1 MNHLKNFITGMEFSK
16 ETMESILESG
26 IQLKAA
32 GGSDALKGDPA
43 GSPERGKVL
52 TTIFYNPSL
61 RTLLSFQT
69 GMQKLSGIANVLDM
83 SQSRRLEYTE
93 GAVMDGSASE
103 HISEF
108 IRVVCSYSD
117 AVAIRKSDFIPASDN
132 SQTLGM
138 SKEEMLS
145 DSFFEQVLRYAN
157 KPIINME
164 SNMFHPCQGL
174 ADAMTMK
181 EVLGNVSK
189 KKYVLTWAPH
199 PKPLPLATPHSQMI
213 MPALFGM
220 DVILA
225 CPKEFVL
232 DANIMKR
239 AEKLAVAG
247 GGSFQVM
254 HDQMEALSGAD
265 IVCEKSWL
273 SLEHFGDWA
282 KEKEVRNQYAD
293 WQVTSERMAVTN
305 NGKFMH
311 CLPVRRNVEVS
322 DGVLDSTN
330 SLIIQE
336 AENRMWA
343 QMALLRHILS

>member
-1 MNHLKNFITGMEFSK
+1 MKNFITGLEFSK
-16 ETMESILESG
+16 ETITAIVENAMKLKSSGRSG
-26 IQLKAA
+26 ILK
-32 GGSDALKGDPA
+32 
-43 GSPERGKVL
+43 GKVL

-83 SQSRRLEYTE
+83 SQSRKLEYTE

-108 IRVVCSYSD
+108 IRVICGYSD
-117 AVAIRKSDFIPASDN
+117 VVAIRKSDFVPASDN
-132 SQTLGM
+132 SQSLVM
-138 SKEEMLS
+138 SKEEMLA
-145 DSFFEQVLRYAN
+145 DSFFKQVLKYAN

-181 EVLGNVSK
+181 EILGNVVK

-199 PKPLPLATPHSQMI
+199 PKPLPLATPHSQLT
-213 MPALFGM
+213 MPALLGM
-220 DVILA
+220 DVVLT
-225 CPKEFVL
+225 CPKEFPL
-232 DANIMKR
+232 DSGVMKK
-239 AEKLAVAG
+239 AEQLAKNG
-247 GGSFQVM
+247 GGSFQVT
-254 HDQMEALSGAD
+254 HNQNEALSGAD

-273 SLEHFGDWA
+273 SLDYFGDWA
-282 KEKEVRNQYAD
+282 REKEARDQYKD
-293 WQVTSERMAVTN
+293 WQVTAEKMSLTN
-305 NGKFMH
+305 NAKFLH
-311 CLPVRRNVEVS
+311 CLPVRRNVEVN
-322 DGVLDSTN
+322 DAVLDSKN

-343 QMALLRHILS
+343 QMGLLRHILS

>member
-1 MNHLKNFITGMEFSK
+1 MTNLKHFITGMEFSRD
-16 ETMESILESG
+16 TMNSIVESG
-26 IQLKAA
+26 LQLKLS
-32 GGSDALKGDPA
+32 GGSDELK
-43 GSPERGKVL
+43 GKVL

-83 SQSRRLEYTE
+83 SQSRKLEYSE

-117 AVAIRKSDFIPASDN
+117 VVAIRKSDFIPASDN
-132 SQTLGM
+132 SQSLGL
-138 SKEEMLS
+138 SKEEMLD
-145 DSFFEQVLRYAN
+145 DSFFKLVLKYAN

-174 ADAMTMK
+174 ADAMTIK
-181 EVLGNVSK
+181 EVLGSVVK

-199 PKPLPLATPHSQMI
+199 PKPLPLATPHSQLT

-220 DVILA
+220 DVVLA
-225 CPKEFVL
+225 CPKEFPL
-232 DANIMKR
+232 DIGVMAKAEQMAND
-239 AEKLAVAG
+239 G
-247 GGSFQVM
+247 GGSFKMTHNQV
-254 HDQMEALSGAD
+254 EALTGAD

-273 SLEHFGDWA
+273 SLEHFGNWDR
-282 KEKEVRNQYAD
+282 EKEARAHYAD
-293 WQVTSERMAVTN
+293 WQLTTEKMAHTSNA
-305 NGKFMH
+305 KFMH

-322 DGVLDSTN
+322 DGVLDSAN

-343 QMALLRHILS
+343 QMGLLKYIISL

>member
-1 MNHLKNFITGMEFSK
+1 
-16 ETMESILESG
+16 MESILESA
-26 IQLKAA
+26 IALKAA
-32 GGSDALKGDPA
+32 GGSGVL
-43 GSPERGKVL
+43 RGKVL

-69 GMQKLSGIANVLDM
+69 GMQKLGGIANVLDM
-83 SQSRRLEYTE
+83 SQSRKLEYTP
-93 GAVMDGSASE
+93 GAVMNGAASE
-103 HISEF
+103 HLSEF

-117 AVAIRKSDFIPASDN
+117 VVAIRKSDFIPASDN
-132 SQTLGM
+132 SQSLSMGR
-138 SKEEMLS
+138 EEMLG
-145 DSFFEQVLRYAN
+145 DHFFEQVLRYAN

-181 EVLGNVSK
+181 EVLGNVAK

-220 DVILA
+220 DVVLA
-225 CPKEFVL
+225 CPKEFAL
-232 DANIMKR
+232 DADVMAK
-239 AEKLAVAG
+239 AAKLAQDG
-247 GGSFQVM
+247 GGSFQMV
-254 HDQMEALSGAD
+254 HNQDAALSGAD

-273 SLEHFGDWA
+273 SLEHFGDWER
-282 KEKEVRNQYAD
+282 EKEVRNQYLD
-293 WQVTSERMAVTN
+293 WQVTSEKMALTN
-305 NGKFMH
+305 GAKFMH

-322 DGVLDSTN
+322 DGVLDSSN

-343 QMALLRHILS
+343 QMALLRHILA